1 MLCWCVVL
9 LQGLEPSLQIS
20 LFRLFQR
27 SDVFAEICV
36 LVHEEDLL
44 TTKEESEVLGGAE
57 DVWRCTQQT
66 TDLMIACGKAT
77 KACQT
82 SMVVLDNTGELAS
95 LLRSS
100 QVDPL
105 TSNNTHMLATTIL
118 ISQGL
123 DDVDMDEL

>member
-44 TTKEESEVLGGAE
+44 TTKEESEVLGGARSE
-57 DVWRCTQQT
+57 EH
-66 TDLMIACGKAT
+66 
-77 KACQT
+77 T
-82 SMVVLDNTGELAS
+82 SELQS
-95 LLRSS
+95 
-100 QVDPL
+100 
-105 TSNNTHMLATTIL
+105 H
-118 ISQGL
+118 
-123 DDVDMDEL
+123 